1 MRLLR
6 RGLRPLLAMTVVF
19 LTASFAFAQ
28 LDLSKELVSFRG
40 EQTISLDLKGM
51 DIIEVLKTLAAK
63 GDMNIVVGANVR
75 GRVTMFLKDVDVK
88 EAFEIILAANNLASD
103 KRGDILYVMTERDFE
118 QIYGR
123 KYGEKKEVKII
134 QLKYAKAVEI
144 NKALSQIKTKIGKI
158 IIDEGSNT
166 VVIIDAPE
174 ALAQAAGLVET
185 LDKPTST
192 MMFELSYAA
201 VADIK
206 EKIEPVLTKSVG
218 SIQVDER
225 TNKILITDLKDRMGE
240 IEKIISAF
248 DAKSQQVLIDAKI
261 IEITL
266 TDEYRLGIDWE
277 AVITEFQDTLKNPI
291 SVQSSF
297 AFADAGLFTT
307 GAELLVG
314 NFGSGGDALLIQALK
329 TIGDANT
336 LSNPRITVLN
346 NEEAKIL
353 IGTSEPYAVT
363 TTTQSGDVATTGTE
377 VAFVDVGV
385 KLHVTPTINRNKFIT
400 MKIKPEVSST
410 GTPYTY
416 GENSTQVPRVSTT
429 QAETSVMIKD
439 GHTIIIAGLISDDRS
454 DATNEVPFLGSIPL
468 IGLMFKNSL
477 KSVQKKELAI
487 FLTPHIISG
496 ESDYLEVPQSPPV
509 NENRFTMPEAPAFY
523 KRKPVK
529 MSPEYLYEGEDRP
542 ANPLEGLYKGDKKA
556 KGDSPLRGQ
565 SPFAP
570 QEPRPRLRPSSP
582 EEYFLVVKKRIL
594 ENLAIPKGD
603 PRVSVGDKVKV
614 YFRLYSGGNLA
625 VTPKIIESTN
635 ETLSEE
641 VIDAIQ
647 RSDPFVPFPLSI
659 REFKKDFSLEIVYD
673 P

>member
-1 MRLLR
+1 MKL
-6 RGLRPLLAMTVVF
+6 GIVF
-19 LTASFAFAQ
+19 LIVFLAASFAFAQ
-28 LDLSKELVSFRG
+28 LELSKELVSFKG

-103 KRGDILYVMTERDFE
+103 KRGEILYVMTERDYE
-118 QIYGR
+118 QIYGT

-166 VVIIDAPE
+166 IVIIDAPE
-174 ALAQAAGLVET
+174 ALAQAVGLVEK

-266 TDEYRLGIDWE
+266 TDDYRLGIDWE
-277 AVITEFQDTLKNPI
+277 AVITEFQETLKNPI

-314 NFGSGGDALLIQALK
+314 NFGSGGDAMLIQALK

-454 DATNEVPFLGSIPL
+454 DATNEVPFLGRIPL
-468 IGLMFKNSL
+468 IGLMFRNSL

-496 ESDYLEVPQSPPV
+496 ESDYLEVPESPPM
-509 NENRFTMPEAPAFY
+509 NEKKFTMPEAPAFY

-542 ANPLEGLYKGDKKA
+542 ANPLGEKGE
-556 KGDSPLRGQ
+556 KGDSALFPNGKRAL
-565 SPFAP
+565 SPFSE
-570 QEPRPRLRPSSP
+570 EPRQRLRPSSP

-625 VTPKIIESTN
+625 VAPKIIESTN